1 MKQRMC
7 KILILSLVL
16 AILIPSL
23 VLASDT
29 TNDVIT
35 ELQKDNTNGPLAKAK
50 KEAKTF
56 SSEIFNIVRIVV
68 VAVLVIRL
76 FILITQF
83 SEAGDNPQVKASIKK
98 RMAWLGGGIILAVNF
113 WNLWN
118 LFKGIKVF

>member
-35 ELQKDNTNGPLAKAK
+35 ELQKDNKNGPLAKAK

-98 RMAWLGGGIILAVNF
+98 RMAWIGVGIILAVNF